1 MVSSSLKYKHELMN
15 THIHFKGMCISLQQT
30 SMETT
35 NLPFALKR
43 KEDSYPGKSDG
54 DLFILWF
61 PQLLNQAKN

>member
-1 MVSSSLKYKHELMN
+1 MN